1 MGALFNFIAVKKCP
15 FLYLLDAN
23 LSFQNS
29 PWQALLKKTRMD
41 TVMCAMVF
49 NAYFSFSRIL

>member
-29 PWQALLKKTRMD
+29 PWQALLKDMHGYCYVCD
-41 TVMCAMVF
+41 GVQCVF
-49 NAYFSFSRIL
+49 FFF